1 MTGAMFE
8 NNVKIWRKSRFQNS
22 TPNFAPVWP
31 VALKLGRVASFDA
44 LFVVVGSIRLI
55 YVLYEF
61 LRATILMNEVYNH
74 SHGMPHE
81 CHCTLLTHSFIYFSW

>member
-1 MTGAMFE
+1 MKTILKYGE
-8 NNVKIWRKSRFQNS
+8 NPDFFQNS
-22 TPNFAPVWP
+22 TPNFAPIWP

>member
-1 MTGAMFE
+1 MKGAMFE
-8 NNVKIWRKSRFQNS
+8 SNFKIWRFFFQNS

-31 VALKLGRVASFDA
+31 VALKLGRVARFYV

-61 LRATILMNEVYNH
+61 LWE
-74 SHGMPHE
+74 
-81 CHCTLLTHSFIYFSW
+81 